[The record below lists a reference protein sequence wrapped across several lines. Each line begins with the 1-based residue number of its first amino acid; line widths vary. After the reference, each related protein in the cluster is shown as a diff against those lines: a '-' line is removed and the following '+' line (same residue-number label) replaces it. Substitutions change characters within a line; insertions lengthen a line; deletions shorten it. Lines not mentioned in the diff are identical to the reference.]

1 MRRKLATPVALV
13 AAGVGFGGVFWFFG
27 LNFLAF
33 GLAIIVFVAVA
44 LGVYLMLDDRSEE
57 QVELDNYREKTAVKV
72 DETILRVREIAHLS
86 EKIQD
91 EITRQ
96 VLTKACRDVP
106 ILLND
111 IRDKS
116 PDRLYSTASDI
127 GMHIESLRQALRT
140 YLEIQTNPDHFP
152 NGPVRIERGHIA
164 FRGFATFVADSI
176 RLVNTRTIAEY
187 EAHLD
192 TVIRPELP

>member
-1 MRRKLATPVALV
+1 MRSKLATPGALV

-33 GLAIIVFVAVA
+33 GLAIVVFVAVA

-57 QVELDNYREKTAVKV
+57 QVELDSYREKTDAKV
-72 DETILRVREIAHLS
+72 DETLLRVREITHSS
-86 EKIQD
+86 EKVQN
-91 EITRQ
+91 EIARQ

-106 ILLND
+106 ILLNS

-127 GMHIESLRQALRT
+127 GMHIESLQQALRT
-140 YLEIQTNPDHFP
+140 YLEIQTNPDYFP
-152 NGPVRIERGHIA
+152 NGPARIERGHIA
-164 FRGFATFVADSI
+164 FHDFATFVADSI
-176 RLVNTRTIAEY
+176 RLVNTRSIAEY

-192 TVIRPELP
+192 TVTRPELP